1 MGDGVSRRRTVV
13 EKAGC
18 EVVGEVMLTN
28 KVEGRLGL
36 KERVSLKWMV
46 RSVLV
51 GLNSVLFIAG

>member
-1 MGDGVSRRRTVV
+1 VVEGVSRRKTEVK
-13 EKAGC
+13 KAGC
-18 EVVGEVMLTN
+18 EVVGEVMLTS
-28 KVEGRLGL
+28 KVEGSVGL